1 MDTSSMHY
9 LCLAAALSPAY
20 SLQQPIPVTIEQL
33 TGILCCTPR
42 NVKFILR
49 KLEEQ
54 QLIAW
59 IPGRGRGNRSQ
70 MTFCVI

>member
-33 TGILCCTPR
+33 TGILHCTPR